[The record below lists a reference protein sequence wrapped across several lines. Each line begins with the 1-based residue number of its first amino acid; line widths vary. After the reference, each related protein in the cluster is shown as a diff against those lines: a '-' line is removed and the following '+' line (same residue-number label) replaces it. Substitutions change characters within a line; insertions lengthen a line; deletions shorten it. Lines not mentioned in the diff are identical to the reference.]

1 MTAPN
6 SDEAPLLEVAGL
18 TVTLRT
24 PRGPAAAVRGLDFT
38 LRRGEKLGIVGESG
52 CGKSMTALALM
63 GLLPDG
69 ARIEGRIALEG
80 QDLAHAPEAALC
92 RIRGNRI
99 GMIFQEPM
107 TSLNPLHRIGRQVAE
122 PLRLH
127 RGMDAGAARARAV
140 ALLDRV
146 GIPDARRRADAYPHE
161 LSGGQRQRVMIAL
174 ALACDP
180 AVLIADEPTTALDVT
195 IQGQILDLIEE
206 LVAERGMA
214 LVLISHDLGVI
225 GEVVDKVMVMYGGM
239 AVERGPVDAVFDR
252 LTHPYAQGL
261 FAALPQL
268 GRDIAGRA
276 GPHARLQTIPGRVP
290 ELADMPAGCPFTP
303 RCPIAED
310 RCATVPP
317 PVVALDGSAVTAGS
331 GHEAVCHRVP
341 RALEGVFGRPPVGSD
356 GDLDRRG
363 APAGG
368 GPA

>member
-1 MTAPN
+1 MNAG
-6 SDEAPLLEVAGL
+6 DDIPLLEVADL

-69 ARIEGRIALEG
+69 ARIDGRIALEG
-80 QDLAHAPEAALC
+80 LDLARAPEAALC

-127 RGMDAGAARARAV
+127 RGMDARAARARAV
-140 ALLDRV
+140 ELLDRV

-195 IQGQILDLIEE
+195 IQGQILDLIED

-268 GRDIAGRA
+268 GRALAGTD
-276 GPHARLQTIPGRVP
+276 RLQTIPGRVP

-317 PVVALDGSAVTAGS
+317 PVVALDGGAVTAGS

-341 RALEGVFGRPPVGSD
+341 KALEGVFGRPPVGSD
-356 GDLDRRG
+356 GDLDRR
-363 APAGG
+363 AVTAGE
-368 GPA
+368 GPT